1 MVGKPEIRLW
11 RLANDDFVFRFG
23 FEANKVVCKK
33 DPEGIEKKAA
43 RLYFSVLLYLCVFP
57 VWLVVRLLMA
67 LTTDQA
73 GLFMC
78 KNEIFVDVLSVVCD
92 VTGLSEEEVLR
103 SKTEESTD
111 ARFLLVKYLW
121 RLMPVVCIGK
131 LIGRTRQG
139 VRAILQREKGD
150 TWLMT
155 RNWKEIVKR
164 LESKGF

>member
-1 MVGKPEIRLW
+1 
-11 RLANDDFVFRFG
+11 
-23 FEANKVVCKK
+23 
-33 DPEGIEKKAA
+33 
-43 RLYFSVLLYLCVFP
+43 
-57 VWLVVRLLMA
+57 MA

-150 TWLMT
+150 TWLMA